1 MTEKHLIV
9 GVHISDRAR
18 NAGGVQAV
26 FTEFGCN
33 IRTRVGLHDTDG
45 TMCSPSGV
53 VLLDVIGAQSECDA
67 MVARLGAIEGVE
79 VQKMV
84 FTHE

>member
-1 MTEKHLIV
+1 MAENHQIL
-9 GVHISDRAR
+9 GVHITDRLTE
-18 NAGGVQAV
+18 AGVVQAV

-45 TMCSPSGV
+45 TVCSPSGV
-53 VLLDVIGAQSECDA
+53 VLLDLIGAESDCDA
-67 MVARLGAIEGVE
+67 LTARLDAIDGVE
-79 VQKMV
+79 VQRMV

>member
-1 MTEKHLIV
+1 MTERHEIL
-9 GVHISDRAR
+9 GVHITERLTRA
-18 NAGGVQAV
+18 GTVQAV

-45 TMCSPSGV
+45 TVCSPSGV
-53 VLLDVIGAQSECDA
+53 VLLEVIGPPSDCEAL
-67 MVARLGAIEGVE
+67 MARLGAIEGVE
-79 VQKMV
+79 VQRMV

>member
-1 MTEKHLIV
+1 MTEKHQIL
-9 GVHISDRAR
+9 GVHITERLSK
-18 NAGGVQAV
+18 AGAVQAV

-45 TMCSPSGV
+45 AVCSPSGV
-53 VLLDVIGAQSECDA
+53 VLLDVIGPESECDA
-67 MVARLGAIEGVE
+67 LAGRLSAIDGVE
-79 VQKMV
+79 VQRMV

>member
-1 MTEKHLIV
+1 VNDKHLIV
-9 GVHISDRAR
+9 GVHIGGRHQ
-18 NAGGVQAV
+18 NAGAVQAV

-45 TMCSPSGV
+45 VACSPSGV
-53 VLLDVIGAQSECDA
+53 VLLDVIGAESDCDA

-79 VQKMV
+79 VQKMT
-84 FTHE
+84 FAHE

>member
-1 MTEKHLIV
+1 MSERHTIV
-9 GVHISDRAR
+9 GVHIGQRLT
-18 NAGGVQAV
+18 NAGAVQAV

-45 TMCSPSGV
+45 TVCSPGGV
-53 VLLDVIGAQSECDA
+53 VLLDVIGAQSDCDA
-67 MVARLGAIEGVE
+67 LMTRLGTIEGVE

-84 FTHE
+84 FTQE